1 MFTPSLWRRRG
12 RVWFRP
18 SEWMSE
24 MSDVFGLF
32 DFVMAPLQCGWVQG
46 FSILNSPILNSSNSC
61 MLRFYPRTWVHFV
74 WNGTGHDRG
83 AECPAAAL
91 SEGNARCPNTQTRFG
106 PVRPSSVRFA
116 WCHKEVY
123 GRVESSSG
131 SVWLLRPS
139 VSFTLAAP
147 HVSVF
152 AFICSSIS
160 AYTRNVM
167 SFKSLNQFKAINN
180 YT

>member
-1 MFTPSLWRRRG
+1 MCLYCSTSSWSRCSGDEYR
-12 RVWFRP
+12 
-18 SEWMSE
+18 
-24 MSDVFGLF
+24 
-32 DFVMAPLQCGWVQG
+32 DFS
-46 FSILNSPILNSSNSC
+46 FLNAPILNSSNSC

-91 SEGNARCPNTQTRFG
+91 SEGNVRCPNTQTRFG
-106 PVRPSSVRFA
+106 PVRPSSVRLGSVRFV
-116 WCHKEVY
+116 WSHKEVY

-139 VSFTLAAP
+139 VSITLAAP

-152 AFICSSIS
+152 AIIRWTVY
-160 AYTRNVM
+160 AYTHMR
-167 SFKSLNQFKAINN
+167 FKSVKQFKTIKKLYIKPHKPAKLNVN
-180 YT
+180 QSRLC